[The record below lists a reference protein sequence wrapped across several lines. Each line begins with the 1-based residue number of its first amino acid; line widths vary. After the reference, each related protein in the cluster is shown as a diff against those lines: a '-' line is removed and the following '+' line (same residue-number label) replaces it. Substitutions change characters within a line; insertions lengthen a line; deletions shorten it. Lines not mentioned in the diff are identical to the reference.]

1 MSELPP
7 NIDAILASIRAR
19 MSADGDVRA
28 ADAPPAFAP
37 PIESE
42 PGSAPAT
49 GTNAAPATGIGTV
62 TMAEPAMTLDAL
74 MRSMLEPMLQTWLD
88 TNMPEIVERMAQ
100 AEIKRLTGKV

>member
-49 GTNAAPATGIGTV
+49 RTSAVPATSTAPATGIGTV
-62 TMAEPAMTLDAL
+62 TTFKSHE
-74 MRSMLEPMLQTWLD
+74 
-88 TNMPEIVERMAQ
+88 
-100 AEIKRLTGKV
+100 